1 MVIKIYKSW
10 NVSWGKTS
18 VFWGFFRVN
27 FLSSIIGKQSIKK
40 LLLLLLCQFLAQG
53 VSVIQSQFAG
63 YA

>member
-27 FLSSIIGKQSIKK
+27 FLSSSIGKQSIKNYCFCSSVSF
-40 LLLLLLCQFLAQG
+40 LLKA
-53 VSVIQSQFAG
+53 
-63 YA
+63 